1 MSPVAGMMALIES
14 GEEPVK
20 LLCGEAG
27 SVSAPF
33 GLVSL
38 CVLELVVN
46 PGRSRALWSQ
56 PEEANNFPGANAF
69 LAQQILCLFRSFT
82 VLRSQAMRPARLLPF
97 GSPQRTRQAR
107 P

>member
-1 MSPVAGMMALIES
+1 MVTLTAS

-20 LLCGEAG
+20 PLCGEAG
-27 SVSAPF
+27 SAIAPF

-38 CVLELVVN
+38 CVLEHVVD
-46 PGRSRALWSQ
+46 PGRSRALWPQ
-56 PEEANNFPGANAF
+56 PEEANSFPGASTF

-82 VLRSQAMRPARLLPF
+82 VFRSQAMRPARLLPF

>member
-1 MSPVAGMMALIES
+1 MMALTES

-20 LLCGEAG
+20 PSCGEAG
-27 SVSAPF
+27 SANAPF

-46 PGRSRALWSQ
+46 PCRSRVLWPQ